1 MCGEGDNVVRNQF
14 SDDDVNFIIYNPL
27 KEIIKNHEKISKK
40 RIIDKLCDIVDE
52 IDRFC

>member
-1 MCGEGDNVVRNQF
+1 MCGEGDDVVRNQF

-27 KEIIKNHEKISKK
+27 RNIILHQDKLSKK
-40 RIIDKLCDIVDE
+40 KIIDKLSNIVDE